1 MVTDSSSKNPVNTI
15 KFIISYGGK
24 ILPRHT
30 DGKLRYHGGET
41 RVITI
46 NRSITVTDLLIK
58 LGEVNGSSVSLRC
71 QLPGEDID
79 TLISVV
85 SDEDLSCVIEEYDI
99 ASQANGSPKIRG
111 FLYPPKIVN
120 KISSPPSATSS
131 KANSAAKTYFYYP
144 HIYAPHHRAMPM
156 PRFATPAP
164 AAAAATTPHPRAMPM
179 PRFATP
185 APVAAAA
192 TTPHP
197 RAMPMPRFATPAP
210 VAAAATTPHPRAMPM
225 PRFATPAPAAA
236 AATTPHPRAMPMPR
250 FATPAP
256 VAAAAATTPH
266 PRAMPM
272 PRFATPAPV
281 AATATTTAIG
291 YPVSKRETTKAC
303 YHQYPGNA
311 MRVSSRLVANGNN
324 SNFYS
329 G

>member
-15 KFIISYGGK
+15 KFIIRYGGK
-24 ILPRHT
+24 ILPRLT

-99 ASQANGSPKIRG
+99 ASQANGSPLNKIRG

-144 HIYAPHHRAMPM
+144 PIYA
-156 PRFATPAP
+156 
-164 AAAAATTPHPRAMPM
+164 PHPRAMPM

-210 VAAAATTPHPRAMPM
+210 VAAAAI
-225 PRFATPAPAAA
+225 
-236 AATTPHPRAMPMPR
+236 
-250 FATPAP
+250 
-256 VAAAAATTPH
+256 TPH